1 MKNICISILFV
12 IAVFAVAVS
21 TSLLVYA
28 SVTDNDD
35 DEQMILDEILP
46 QYEWENYAYKIEE
59 LTCKG
64 RKLYVATF
72 YTEQGK
78 FEFLVEVDGDDV
90 DEELIEVTK

>member
-1 MKNICISILFV
+1 MKVVTICLFV
-12 IAVFAVAVS
+12 LVLLAFFIVACIGADQDVKGK
-21 TSLLVYA
+21 
-28 SVTDNDD
+28 
-35 DEQMILDEILP
+35 DEYKIIKEILP

-59 LTCKG
+59 LTCKEH

-90 DEELIEVTK
+90 DAELIEVTK

>member
-1 MKNICISILFV
+1 MKV
-12 IAVFAVAVS
+12 IIFCLIVIVFLAFTIVLIAGLKQDAKE
-21 TSLLVYA
+21 TH
-28 SVTDNDD
+28 
-35 DEQMILDEILP
+35 EQMILDEILP

-59 LTCKG
+59 LTCKEH

-90 DEELIEVTK
+90 DEELIEVTR